1 LENNKEALRKAGL
14 GVCAI
19 SYDSREVL
27 KAFAERSQITFPLL
41 SDPNSKIIRAFGIL
55 NTTIPPDELSYGAPF
70 PGTYLVN
77 EKGVVAA
84 KFFEEDFRDRY
95 SVGTILTR
103 EFGSPLNTRQTTL
116 DQDHLSMRYYPSTDR
131 AFPGSRISLVVEIQL
146 KDKVH
151 LYALGVQG
159 YLPLKWTSKPSVGLT
174 FHSVTYPES
183 KVLYLPV
190 IKEQVP
196 IFEGRIRLV
205 QDVTI
210 ANPPILLRELGSGN
224 ELGIEGT
231 LQYQA
236 CDDKMCYL
244 PQTVPLRWVIKIQNL
259 DRQRVPEP
267 LRRENQ
273 AKPQPD
279 SRSRDKR

>member
-1 LENNKEALRKAGL
+1 LEKNKDTLRNTGL

-19 SYDSREVL
+19 SYDSREIL
-27 KAFAERSQITFPLL
+27 RAFAERSQITYPLL
-41 SDPNSKIIRAFGIL
+41 SDPNSEIIRAFGIL
-55 NTTIPPDELSYGAPF
+55 NTTIPPDELSYGVPF

-77 EKGVVAA
+77 EKGVVVR

-103 EFGSPLNTRQTTL
+103 QFGSPLNTRQTML
-116 DQDHLSMRYYPSTDR
+116 DQDHLTIRYYPSADS
-131 AFPGSRISLVVEIQL
+131 ASPGTRISLIVEIQIR
-146 KDKVH
+146 DKVH
-151 LYALGVQG
+151 LYAPGVRG
-159 YLPLKWTSKPSVGLT
+159 YLPLKWTLKPSAELI
-174 FHSVTYPES
+174 FHPVTYPKS

-196 IFEGRIRLV
+196 IFEGKIRLL
-205 QDVTI
+205 QDITI
-210 ANPPILLRELGSGN
+210 ANAPNLLRALDSN
-224 ELGIEGT
+224 KELGIEGT

-259 DRQRVPEP
+259 DRQRVPES

-273 AKPQPD
+273 VKLQP
-279 SRSRDKR
+279 SNRSGNER